1 MTKTILIVG
10 ARGGV
15 GGETARA
22 LLAHGWTVRGL
33 ARTRGSEDA
42 IDWRIGDALK
52 RDDVL
57 AAATGVDVIMHAV
70 NPPGYRNWASQVLP
84 MLDNSLAAA
93 SLNQARLVLPG
104 TIYNY
109 DPQTTMLAAPD
120 TLQRPNSRKGAIRA
134 EMERRIE
141 AAGVR
146 ALILRSGDYFGPRSG
161 NGWLS
166 QAMIRPGKP
175 IRRVIDPGRAGVG
188 HGWAYLPDVAETF
201 ARLLDREDALP
212 HVARYHFEGYWDAT
226 GTGFVE
232 AIARAAGQAKPR
244 RWAFPWALLPL
255 LAPFNE
261 TFRELIE
268 MKPFWRN
275 PLWLDN
281 HELVSLLGAE
291 PRTPLDEALR
301 ATLRALQCI

>member
-1 MTKTILIVG
+1 MTKTVLIIG

-33 ARTRGSEDA
+33 ARTRGSEDT
-42 IDWRIGDALK
+42 IDWRIGDALE

-57 AAATGVDVIMHAV
+57 AAARGVDVVVHAV
-70 NPPGYRNWASQVLP
+70 NPPGYRNWAGQVLP

-93 SLNQARLVLPG
+93 SMNHARLVLPG

-109 DPQTTMLAAPD
+109 DPHSIMLAVPD
-120 TLQRPNSRKGAIRA
+120 TQQRPTSRKGAIRA

-141 AAGVR
+141 ATGVR
-146 ALILRSGDYFGPRSG
+146 ALILRSGDYFGPRAG

-166 QAMIRPGKP
+166 QAMIRPGRP
-175 IRRVIDPGRAGVG
+175 IRRVVDPGMAGIG
-188 HGWAYLPDVAETF
+188 HAWAYLPDLAETF

-212 HVARYHFEGYWDAT
+212 HFARYHFEGYWDVT

-232 AIARAAGQAKPR
+232 AIARATEQAKLR

-268 MKPFWRN
+268 MKPFWRD
-275 PLWLDN
+275 PLRLDN
-281 HELVSLLGAE
+281 HELVATLGVE
-291 PRTPLDEALR
+291 PRTPLDEAMR
-301 ATLRALQCI
+301 VTLQAMGCL